1 MVGPDVQLCEVS
13 YWHSAGGGNCPARFV
28 VLLGCGRSM
37 WIVIGGGPGS
47 LNTRK
52 RCQNLERKLF
62 FVSVRIVCVRNVVDV
77 L

>member
-1 MVGPDVQLCEVS
+1 
-13 YWHSAGGGNCPARFV
+13 
-28 VLLGCGRSM
+28 M